1 MQGLMCLSVGLC
13 SGNMAAARLLVLFFH
28 VYIYIHISS
37 THEQVHNG
45 SHDLQLLTSSFER
58 SVLK

>member
-28 VYIYIHISS
+28 VYIYIYIYQARMNKCIMAVTTCNFSPH
-37 THEQVHNG
+37 
-45 SHDLQLLTSSFER
+45 LLRGVF
-58 SVLK
+58 